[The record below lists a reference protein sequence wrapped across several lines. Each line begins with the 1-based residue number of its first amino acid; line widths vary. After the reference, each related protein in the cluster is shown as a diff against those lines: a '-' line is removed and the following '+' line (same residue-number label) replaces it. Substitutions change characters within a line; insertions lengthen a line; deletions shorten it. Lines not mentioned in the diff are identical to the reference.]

1 MDDENDPSHSQV
13 LRSTNTS
20 EQDADS
26 AHDARNTATMQ
37 TIQLTPD
44 AGSTSN
50 EKNDNGTDGG
60 SRLGFALTSRRHSVA
75 FIPQVMSATEKKR
88 HRRQKEHEKKHVDI
102 DEHLMSP
109 QAVAARYRTNI
120 RMDRPET
127 SLGLS
132 SQEAEKRLREHGFN
146 ILTPHKTRHPF
157 VKYLTCLSSLFNLLL
172 ILAGVLEYIL
182 LGINFNE
189 NLQNVGPT
197 LTLPRDEI
205 SN

>member
-1 MDDENDPSHSQV
+1 MDDEKDPSHSQV
-13 LRSTNTS
+13 LRSTSES
-20 EQDADS
+20 EQGADS
-26 AHDARNTATMQ
+26 AHDARNTVTMQ
-37 TIQLTPD
+37 TIQLTPN

-50 EKNDNGTDGG
+50 EKADNGTDGG
-60 SRLGFALTSRRHSVA
+60 NRLGFALTSRRHSVA
-75 FIPQVMSATEKKR
+75 FIPQVMSAMEKKR

-132 SQEAEKRLREHGFN
+132 SQEAEERLREHGLN

-157 VKYLTCLSSLFNLLL
+157 VKYLICLSSLFNLLL
-172 ILAGVLEYIL
+172 ILAGALEYIL
-182 LGINFNE
+182 LGINFTE

-197 LTLPRDEI
+197 LTQAKD
-205 SN
+205 